1 MDSYKLRDIG
11 ATVSTFGDEYQTFSD
26 VLNDMIKIDPRLDIN
41 DVQDLVDTLG
51 GDEDFEESA
60 KELCMKKLD
69 GVNEDDDDPEAEW
82 GDQMYCRQAGK

>member
-1 MDSYKLRDIG
+1 MDTYKLRDIG
-11 ATVSTFGDEYQTFSD
+11 ATVNTFGDEYHTFSD

-51 GDEDFEESA
+51 GYEDFEESA

>member
-11 ATVSTFGDEYQTFSD
+11 ATGSTFGDEYQTFSD

-51 GDEDFEESA
+51 GYEDFEESA

>member
-1 MDSYKLRDIG
+1 
-11 ATVSTFGDEYQTFSD
+11 
-26 VLNDMIKIDPRLDIN
+26 MIKIDPRLDIN

-51 GDEDFEESA
+51 GYKDFEESA

-69 GVNEDDDDPEAEW
+69 GVDEDGDDPEAEW